1 MRLEAKIDQLKEYF
15 QGHKVIIAFS
25 GGADSTLL
33 AKIAQDY
40 STDACAVTVDNGA
53 MPSGFNDN
61 TRKIAHQVGINHLVI
76 EEDLLQ
82 NSNFASNHSMRCFLC
97 KKTMHD
103 KIGDI
108 LKEKYFDFV
117 ADGTNIT
124 DLFEDRPGV
133 EVNYQKN
140 IKMPLVE
147 VALSAMEVREL
158 LKDMK
163 ISYSSSTTCLATR
176 IPSGSFLT
184 TKKLQKIDY
193 AEKFLKNLSGTEYL
207 RVRDE
212 DGTAVIEMDY
222 TNLLD
227 NQSLS
232 FIDSELKSVGFRK
245 VTLDL
250 TGSHHHKKDMIIYKP
265 CQDIKNRIM
274 FETELPYQLD
284 LEKSCEGLKKIGN
297 VKCSLEMGV
306 ALFKLDESNVTI
318 FSKGKIVARGVKDPT
333 DAEAIL
339 CRLMPYIRR
348 KL

>member
-1 MRLEAKIDQLKEYF
+1 MRLEDKLDQLKDYF
-15 QGHKVIIAFS
+15 RGRKVIIAFS

-40 STDACAVTVDNGA
+40 SAEALAVTVDNGVL
-53 MPSGFNDN
+53 PSGFNDKA
-61 TRKIAHQVGINHLVI
+61 RKIAHQVGINYLVI
-76 EEDLLQ
+76 EENLLQ
-82 NSNFASNHSMRCFLC
+82 NPNFASNPSKRCFLC
-97 KKTMHD
+97 KKKMHG
-103 KIGDI
+103 KIDNV
-108 LKEKYFDFV
+108 LKEKGFDFV
-117 ADGTNIT
+117 VDGTNFT

-133 EVNYQKN
+133 EVNYQEN

-147 VALSAMEVREL
+147 VGVSDIEVREL

-163 ISYSSSTTCLATR
+163 ISYSPSTTCLATR
-176 IPSGSFLT
+176 VPSGSFLT

-193 AEKFLKNLSGTEYL
+193 AEKFLKNLSNTEFL

-232 FIDSELKSVGFRK
+232 FIDSELKSVGFRR

-250 TGSHHHKKDMIIYKP
+250 AGSHHHKKDMVFYKP
-265 CQDIKNRIM
+265 CRDDKNRIM

-284 LEKSCEGLKKIGN
+284 LEKSCNGLKRIGN

-306 ALFKLDESNVTI
+306 ALFKLDESSVTI
-318 FSKGKIVARGVKDPT
+318 FSKGKIVARGVKDRG

-339 CRLMPYIRR
+339 YRLMPHIRR